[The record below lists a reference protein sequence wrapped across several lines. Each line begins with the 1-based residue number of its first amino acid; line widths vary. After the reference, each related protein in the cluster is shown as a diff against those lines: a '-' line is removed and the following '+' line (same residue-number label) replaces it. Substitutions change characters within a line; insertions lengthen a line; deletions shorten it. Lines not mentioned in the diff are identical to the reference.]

1 MNHIYL
7 DANATTRLDDDVR
20 DAMIAA
26 YQSADANPAS
36 QHRPGQLAR
45 RKLENLR
52 TEIAAQMG
60 AGRNDRLIFTSG
72 GTESDNLAIIGLAGR
87 LTPNIDKMP
96 PEVIVSAIE
105 HPAVLGAA
113 DFLASQGFIIRR
125 LPVDG
130 NGIVDLDCLR
140 RWVSPATRLVSLMLG
155 NNETGV
161 IQDVAEAVKVC
172 SELSIPV
179 HCDAVQAIGKMPV
192 SFTDLGVDAMTVTA
206 HKIHGP
212 CGIGALIVSNRV
224 DLQPIMFG
232 GTQQLGQRPG
242 TEDLA
247 LATGFAKSIQ
257 LACDNLQVRSAW
269 IQTCRD
275 QFECLI
281 LQDLPDTVIHARSVH
296 RLPHTSNLS
305 FGDGLGGYIDRQALM
320 MAADHEQ
327 VAIST
332 GSACASGSSEPSHVL
347 TAMGCPHDV
356 VGGSIRVSFSAQT
369 TELDVTL
376 GARRI
381 INCVLRLRQQ
391 KSHRK

>member
-113 DFLASQGFIIRR
+113 DFLASQGFLIRQ

-281 LQDLPDTVIHARSVH
+281 LQDLPDTVIHARSVQ

>member
-281 LQDLPDTVIHARSVH
+281 LQDLPDTVIHARSVQ

-391 KSHRK
+391 KSRRK

>member
-130 NGIVDLDCLR
+130 NGIADLDCLR

>member
-52 TEIAAQMG
+52 AEIAAQMG

-113 DFLASQGFIIRR
+113 DFLASQGFLIRR

-275 QFECLI
+275 QFESLI

>member
-60 AGRNDRLIFTSG
+60 AGRNDRMIFTSG

-87 LTPNIDKMP
+87 LTPNIDNPP

-125 LPVDG
+125 LPVDS

-212 CGIGALIVSNRV
+212 CGIGALLVSNRV
-224 DLQPIMFG
+224 ELQPIMFG

-269 IQTCRD
+269 IKTCRD
-275 QFECLI
+275 QFEGLI

-347 TAMGCPHDV
+347 TAMACPDDV

>member
-7 DANATTRLDDDVR
+7 DANATTQIDEKVR
-20 DAMIAA
+20 DAMVAA
-26 YQSADANPAS
+26 YQCGDANPAS

-52 TEIAAQMG
+52 AEIASYMG
-60 AGRNDRLIFTSG
+60 ASRDDRLIFTSG

-87 LTPNIDKMP
+87 LLPENHEET

-113 DFLASQGFIIRR
+113 DFLASQGFRIRR
-125 LPVDG
+125 LPANKDG
-130 NGIVDLDCLR
+130 VVNLECLR
-140 RWVSPATRLVSLMLG
+140 EMISPATRLVSLMLG

-161 IQDVAEAVKVC
+161 IQDVRTAVDLC

-179 HCDAVQAIGKMPV
+179 HCDAVQAIGKLAV

-212 CGIGALIVSNRV
+212 CGIGALLVSKRV
-224 DLQPIMFG
+224 ELLPIMFG

-247 LATGFAKSIQ
+247 LATGFAKSIE
-257 LACDNLQVRSAW
+257 LACENLDSRIAW
-269 IQTCRD
+269 IRTCRD
-275 QFECLI
+275 RFEDLI
-281 LQDLPDTVIHARSVH
+281 LQDLPDTLIHGRSVP

-305 FGDGLGGYIDRQALM
+305 FTDGLGGYIDRQALM
-320 MAADHEQ
+320 MAADHDL

-347 TAMGCPHDV
+347 TAMGCPDDV
-356 VGGSIRVSFSAQT
+356 VGGSIRASFSVQT
-369 TELDVTL
+369 TEMDVGL

-381 INCVLRLRQQ
+381 INCVKRLRQQ
-391 KSHRK
+391 KSQRK

>member
-275 QFECLI
+275 QFESLI

-391 KSHRK
+391 KSRRK

>member
-275 QFECLI
+275 QFESLI

>member
-281 LQDLPDTVIHARSVH
+281 LQDLPDTVIHARSVQ

>member
-7 DANATTRLDDDVR
+7 DANATTRIDDKVR

-26 YQSADANPAS
+26 YQCDDANPAS

-45 RKLENLR
+45 RKLENFR
-52 TEIAAQMG
+52 AEIANRLG

-87 LTPNIDKMP
+87 LTRIANQQPAEIL
-96 PEVIVSAIE
+96 VSSIE

-113 DFLASQGFIIRR
+113 DFLDSLGFLVRR
-125 LPVDG
+125 IPVNGDG
-130 NGIVDLDCLR
+130 VVKLEVLR
-140 RWVSPATRLVSLMLG
+140 EWLSPATRLVSLMLG

-161 IQDVAEAVKVC
+161 IQNVEEAVKIC
-172 SELSIPV
+172 SKLSIPV
-179 HCDAVQAIGKMPV
+179 HCDAVQAIGKIPV
-192 SFTDLGVDAMTVTA
+192 SFAELGVDAMTVTA

-212 CGIGALIVSNRV
+212 CGIGALLISDRAE
-224 DLQPIMFG
+224 LQPIMFG

-247 LATGFAKSIQ
+247 LATGFAKSIE
-257 LACDNLQVRSAW
+257 LACDNLNSRSTW
-269 IQTCRD
+269 IKTCRD
-275 QFECLI
+275 RFENLI
-281 LQDLPDTVIHARSVH
+281 LQELPDTIIHGRAVN
-296 RLPHTSNLS
+296 RLPHTSNMS
-305 FGDGLGGYIDRQALM
+305 FGDGTGGYLNRQALM
-320 MAADHEQ
+320 MAADQQQ

-347 TAMGCPHDV
+347 TAMGCSEDV

-369 TELDVTL
+369 TEMDVNL